1 MSFLMR
7 RMSTESSL
15 GCLVARTM
23 AGAWRQAPEPLTISD
38 AEVSQIAPLLLATG
52 TAALAWR
59 RIESSDLHKRVHFLI
74 LRMPIAS
81 ICSMQPFMT
90 SIPTTFS
97 VG

>member
-1 MSFLMR
+1 MQR
-7 RMSTESSL
+7 TATVSSL

-23 AGAWRQAPEPLTISD
+23 AGAWRQVPEPLAISD
-38 AEVSQIAPLLLATG
+38 AEVSHIAPLLLATG

-59 RIESSDLHKRVHFLI
+59 RIESSDLTRRPFLD
-74 LRMPIAS
+74 LKDAYRS

-90 SIPTTFS
+90 SIPKTSS